1 MTIRQRI
8 DSAARFA
15 LFAAVAV
22 SGGRGSVLPEP
33 AEAEAAEAAEASNLK
48 AVLKNRKT

>member
-33 AEAEAAEAAEASNLK
+33 AEAEAAEASNLK

>member
-22 SGGRGSVLPEP
+22 SGAREELQPGT
-33 AEAEAAEAAEASNLK
+33 AEAEAEDDGKLK
-48 AVLKNRKT
+48 AVLKKSKT